1 MCRCDCNL
9 LLRPGILKVLAED
22 GAAALLTISTRENTG
37 LGAAQMEL
45 LARDYLRRAEE
56 RVFWSPI
63 PILLIPQTRRHPAV

>member
-45 LARDYLRRAEE
+45 LALETVVNKLAEYE
-56 RVFWSPI
+56 IGSFPVKLFI
-63 PILLIPQTRRHPAV
+63 EEE